1 MFQHSRRRGHLKVT
15 IHSGIPGSGK
25 STTLLNTICGQPCRV
40 LWAAAR
46 TQLIDEQATDC
57 RAYASAQG
65 SHPEIEVIHSAQPGK
80 KGRVGRRLETT
91 LQTHRASEHI
101 VVMITHEGLFGLD
114 LNLLAGWHVVIDEVP
129 DGCVASGSFTA
140 QASWSM
146 LEHHYRLE
154 PVGDGTWWQVVP
166 RDDVEAL

>member
-25 STTLLNTICGQPCRV
+25 STTLLNTIATAPCRV

-65 SHPEIEVIHSAQPGK
+65 SPLVIAVIHSAQPGK

-91 LQTHRASEHI
+91 LQTHQASKHI
-101 VVMITHEGLFGLD
+101 VVMITHEALFGLD
-114 LNLLAGWHVVIDEVP
+114 PRLLAGWDVIIDVNRAEFCGAP
-129 DGCVASGSFTA
+129 DLAR
-140 QASWSM
+140 M
-146 LEHHYRLE
+146 E
-154 PVGDGTWWQVVP
+154 P
-166 RDDVEAL
+166 